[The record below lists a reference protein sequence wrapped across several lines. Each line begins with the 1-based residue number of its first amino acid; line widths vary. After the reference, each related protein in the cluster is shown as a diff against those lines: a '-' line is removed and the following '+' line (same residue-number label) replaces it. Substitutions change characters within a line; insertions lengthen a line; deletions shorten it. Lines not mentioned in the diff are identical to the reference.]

1 MLTSA
6 SQFLDTNSTL
16 EYWEKFALH
25 AFENTSQSVM
35 TTCNV
40 IAADGKT
47 IQCAACFSIK
57 RDVFDLPC
65 LIVGNFLPVLG

>member
-1 MLTSA
+1 
-6 SQFLDTNSTL
+6 
-16 EYWEKFALH
+16 
-25 AFENTSQSVM
+25 M

-57 RDVFDLPC
+57 RDVFDLPA
-65 LIVGNFLPVLG
+65 LIVGNFLPCLG